1 VCFWLP
7 LLLILFYATSRKF
20 GAAGAASL
28 GSVTPRGRRVF
39 SPFVAVVVS
48 GRFFSHETLM
58 RFKCLANQSRWLL
71 LSLFNEK
78 GEKERMRSVDSPDR
92 PHNATPATCRF
103 NKEIK
108 EKSCDRRSRIEF
120 IVETITTRSCIC
132 VERRKKAVWH
142 RTISI
147 ETPKKQNYQKCVEK
161 TKQNQPADVFKKKK
175 EKNGGREE
183 PARCEIFSFHRW
195 MASFYLAFHR
205 LSSSSSSSSSSP
217 FPSSSSL
224 HGLLPPP
231 PRPYRI
237 RTHKHTHTHK
247 STKWFFIFGQ
257 EKKNLRSR
265 WIGRYL
271 VRFLAWARRLPRG
284 LWAFFSYFF
293 FAFL

>member
-1 VCFWLP
+1 MCVCVFVCVCVCFWLP

-161 TKQNQPADVFKKKK
+161 TKQNQPADVFKKKERK
-175 EKNGGREE
+175 ERRQRRTCSVRDFQFPSMDGFILLGV
-183 PARCEIFSFHRW
+183 PSFIFFFFFFFFFSFSFFLFPAW
-195 MASFYLAFHR
+195 PFTSATAS
-205 LSSSSSSSSSSP
+205 LS
-217 FPSSSSL
+217 
-224 HGLLPPP
+224 
-231 PRPYRI
+231 
-237 RTHKHTHTHK
+237 HTHTQTHAHTREHK
-247 STKWFFIFGQ
+247 MVFHFRTG
-257 EKKNLRSR
+257 KKK
-265 WIGRYL
+265 
-271 VRFLAWARRLPRG
+271 FT
-284 LWAFFSYFF
+284 
-293 FAFL
+293 